1 MLGEKFSKN
10 FFLSFNFEVRSQNA
24 YQCCLATCFNAL
36 YKWNVENDDRSL
48 KQSFHWGNL
57 IFSWMIRSRIQRE
70 KHEQRAKRAS
80 EKSGRVSW
88 LSVVCASDRRWFHW
102 RARCPRSK
110 CLWLK
115 MGMGGLRSVV
125 WYTTVITLLVYWAS
139 ISKGRFLSRVFP
151 RSTALFDAIRQR
163 NRIRFLLNA
172 LSNKF
177 RAFCLQF

>member
-1 MLGEKFSKN
+1 
-10 FFLSFNFEVRSQNA
+10 
-24 YQCCLATCFNAL
+24 
-36 YKWNVENDDRSL
+36 
-48 KQSFHWGNL
+48 
-57 IFSWMIRSRIQRE
+57 MIRSRSQRE
-70 KHEQRAKRAS
+70 KHEQRAKRTS

-115 MGMGGLRSVV
+115 IGMGGLRSVV

-151 RSTALFDAIRQR
+151 RSSALFVAIRQR

-177 RAFCLQF
+177 RAFCLHFQRKTLTSNILYTWYVLYLCATCKKDFKKY